1 MLWLKLNW
9 VSIGD
14 SSCGL
19 DSLIVV
25 SRLSPAIPWG
35 PGLSAAVL
43 RAQDPRPDVSARC
56 LLPSIGRTVYLPSI
70 GRTFIRLTHFGSY
83 FPLWTFHNRAQG
95 PALGLRT
102 DIWFRI
108 MFDKR
113 RL

>member
-43 RAQDPRPDVSARC
+43 RAQDPRPDVSALC
-56 LLPSIGRTVYLPSI
+56 LLLSIERVFVVALHWADVGS
-70 GRTFIRLTHFGSY
+70 FIH
-83 FPLWTFHNRAQG
+83 
-95 PALGLRT
+95 
-102 DIWFRI
+102 
-108 MFDKR
+108 
-113 RL
+113 